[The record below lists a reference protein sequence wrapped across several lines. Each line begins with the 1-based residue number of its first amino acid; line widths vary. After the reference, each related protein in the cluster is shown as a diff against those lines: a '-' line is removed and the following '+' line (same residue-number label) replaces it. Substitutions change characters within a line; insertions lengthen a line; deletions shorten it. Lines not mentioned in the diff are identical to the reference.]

1 MDRRL
6 LIRRYQE
13 RRWSHC
19 NQKRASKQLN
29 QLGQDCCPNA
39 EVLTTDNSTKTQVAN
54 PGTLWGIPYASI
66 ISIHV
71 LFQVRDITCPLW
83 KKVVPWLFSA
93 GTPWPALPS
102 GPRRGRNPC
111 TVPQVAGWRN
121 QWVCSGKM
129 GIYDSLPTTIGTPQ
143 QIVGIK
149 ARMRIWQQIVGAYIW
164 GYYSPT
170 IMWRLTQKERKCP
183 IKPIFWSTSPQMWE
197 SPGCHFN
204 SYAHRDMSNWCEL
217 CVFNPGWQFFLGMC
231 WSTLKTPTDVHV
243 CCWFPLTFSSASV
256 LRHHRWCEIRPT
268 SVGDGWECSGQKFW
282 ATESCGC
289 GSHLG
294 WCQWWCLIWT

>member
-39 EVLTTDNSTKTQVAN
+39 EVLTQQKPKLLTLEPFGGFHMLPSFQFMFFSKLGTSPAPFEKKSC
-54 PGTLWGIPYASI
+54 PG
-66 ISIHV
+66 
-71 LFQVRDITCPLW
+71 
-83 KKVVPWLFSA
+83 FSA
-93 GTPWPALPS
+93 PGRHGQPCQA
-102 GPRRGRNPC
+102 GQEPRRGRNPC

-294 WCQWWCLIWT
+294 WCQ